1 MTAPTVLIVSAQ
13 PSPVR
18 ELPAALREGGFE
30 VRQVTADE
38 LDLRPEPG
46 ASPDTLLVSADLGLQ
61 RIALLSERF
70 AVQGQLPT
78 TIVYPE
84 SDVTQLDTCVRGG
97 FDYVAPPF
105 RPALLRM
112 RLTSQRERGEL
123 TMAVEE
129 MANAAS
135 LSVHERNLSIARTI
149 QRDFL
154 PYRIP
159 VPGGWQVAVKF
170 RPAHQVAGDFYDVFE
185 VAGQRRLAV
194 VVADVCDKGIGA
206 AMFVALIRTMLRHG
220 AEQASESETFG
231 DDVEPIAP
239 AAGISTGAL
248 TPVLS
253 IAAGPL
259 LHAVSGTNSYMARHH
274 HRQGYFCTLIF
285 AMLEPSSGA
294 LLYVN
299 AGHNPAILVRPNGR
313 HTLLPPT
320 GPAIGVYRHSRHL
333 VAHVRMEPGDRLF
346 MYTDGVPEARNSRGE
361 FFGMDRVLGLVT
373 RQRGSADALVEEMD
387 AAVRQHTGNA
397 EQYDDITMLALH
409 RLPAENIQPEH
420 LAH

>member
-1 MTAPTVLIVSAQ
+1 VKAPTVLLVSAQ
-13 PSPVR
+13 ASTIR

-38 LDLRPEPG
+38 LDLLAEPG
-46 ASPDTLLVSADLGLQ
+46 MSPDTLLVSADLGLQ

-70 AVQGQLPT
+70 AVLGRLPT

-84 SDVTQLDTCVRGG
+84 SDIGQLDTCVRGG

-112 RLTSQRERGEL
+112 RLTSFRERGEL

-135 LSVHERNLSIARTI
+135 LFAHERNLNIARTI

-159 VPGGWQVAVKF
+159 VPKGWQVAVKF

-220 AEQASESETFG
+220 TEQASEWESLG
-231 DDVEPIAP
+231 DDFPRITQAP
-239 AAGISTGAL
+239 GVPHAL
-248 TPVLS
+248 TPLLS
-253 IAAGPL
+253 VAAGPM

-274 HRQGYFCTLIF
+274 HRQGYFCTLFF
-285 AMLEPSSGA
+285 AMLEPSSGG

-299 AGHNPAILVRPNGR
+299 AGHNPAVLVRPDGR

-333 VAHVRMEPGDRLF
+333 VAHARMEPGDRLF
-346 MYTDGVPEARNSRGE
+346 MYTDGVPEARNSVGE

-373 RQRGSADALVEEMD
+373 RQRESAYTLVDGMD
-387 AAVRQHTGNA
+387 AAVRRHTGNA

-409 RLPAENIQPEH
+409 RLPTAPARPYQDR
-420 LAH
+420 